1 MNLKRK
7 AGVNMKKI
15 INYLKAKKEKKDFQH
30 FVKTEN
36 FDTGKNKEGVWIGNI
51 VCPDGTIAELIE
63 NNLENPIAFINK
75 SGNSKEQDEYII
87 PTLLKTWKET
97 VIIFDVLGNVE
108 KLTSGTRDKKFNN
121 KIIKF
126 SPSEEKTDKYN
137 FLSEIRLLTKHE
149 KNDVIDIVISFV
161 EDFYSFS
168 KENLSLFEK
177 IKLEIENEQ
186 ICSFLS
192 SIIFYNL
199 YKSFLENST
208 LSMKE
213 IYEFIKKISFIEK
226 PSSYFKNILSEN
238 IFEKYSE
245 NENNKTLLKKWIEKA
260 QKEYNYKG
268 LPFENFFRCYSVSDD
283 KKLKV
288 IIERTLK
295 LLKIFEKENYSKN
308 TEESDF
314 TINEILN
321 SKKPITL
328 YFETKPFDIIE
339 ARVFFKIFV
348 KQFIAKAE
356 ENNFKNNTLM
366 VFNQFL
372 EFGHFGEISEII
384 NTSKKCKIKTFFNF
398 SAEPEDRI
406 YKTGFLKE
414 NFSTII
420 RDYDPNGKKKTKN
433 EKEIFCDGTGSR
445 MFLFEEVFRK
455 PVESLF
461 LETNSQKNIKIKKV
475 TIEENEELQ
484 KLIQI

>member
-1 MNLKRK
+1 
-7 AGVNMKKI
+7 MKKI
-15 INYLKAKKEKKDFQH
+15 INYLKAKKEKKNFQCLLRKGDF
-30 FVKTEN
+30 
-36 FDTGKNKEGVWIGNI
+36 DAGRNKEGVWLGN
-51 VCPDGTIAELIE
+51 VVQPDGTITELVE

-75 SGNSKEQDEYII
+75 SGNSKEQDEYIM
-87 PTLLKTWKET
+87 PTLLKTWQET
-97 VIIFDVLGNVE
+97 AIIFDVLGNVE
-108 KLTSGTRDKKFNN
+108 KFTSMTRAQKFNN

-126 SPSEEKTDKYN
+126 SPSEERTDRYN

-161 EDFYSFS
+161 EDFYDFS
-168 KENLSLFEK
+168 KENLSLFER
-177 IKLEIENEQ
+177 IKLEVENEQ
-186 ICSFLS
+186 IGSFLS

-208 LSMKE
+208 LSMKK
-213 IYEFIKKISFIEK
+213 IYELIKKISFVEK

-238 IFEKYSE
+238 IFEKYSK
-245 NENNKTLLKKWIEKA
+245 NENNKTLVKKWIEKA
-260 QKEYNYKG
+260 QREYNYKG

-288 IIERTLK
+288 IIEKTLN

-314 TINEILN
+314 TINEIIN

-328 YFETKPFDIIE
+328 YFETKPFDIID

-356 ENNFKNNTLM
+356 ENNSKNNILM

-372 EFGHFGEISEII
+372 EFGHFGGISEII
-384 NTSKKCKIKTFFNF
+384 NTAKKCKIKTFFNF
-398 SAEPEDRI
+398 SAEPEDKI
-406 YKTGFLKE
+406 YKAGFLKE

-420 RDYDPNGKKKTKN
+420 RDYDSNEKKKTRN
-433 EKEIFCDGTGSR
+433 EKEVFCDGPGSR
-445 MFLFEEVFRK
+445 MFLFEEVARK
-455 PVESLF
+455 PDESLF
-461 LETNSQKNIKIKKV
+461 LEIDFKKNIKIKKV
-475 TIEENEELQ
+475 IVEKNE
-484 KLIQI
+484 KL

>member
-1 MNLKRK
+1 
-7 AGVNMKKI
+7 MKKI
-15 INYLKAKKEKKDFQH
+15 INYLKTKKDFQH

-36 FDTGKNKEGVWIGNI
+36 FDTEKNKEGIWIGNI
-51 VCPDGTIAELIE
+51 LWPDGTISELVE
-63 NNLENPIAFINK
+63 NNSENPIAFISK

-87 PTLLKTWKET
+87 PTLLKTWQET
-97 VIIFDVLGNVE
+97 AIIFDVLGNVE
-108 KLTSGTRDKKFNN
+108 KLTSMTRAKKFNN

-126 SPSEEKTDKYN
+126 SPSEEKTDRYN

-161 EDFYSFS
+161 EDFYGFS

-177 IKLEIENEQ
+177 IKLEVENEQ
-186 ICSFLS
+186 IGSFLS
-192 SIIFYNL
+192 SIIFYDL

-213 IYEFIKKISFIEK
+213 IYEFIKKISFVEK

-238 IFEKYSE
+238 IFEKYSK
-245 NENNKTLLKKWIEKA
+245 NENNKTLVKKWIEKA
-260 QKEYNYKG
+260 QREYNYKG

-288 IIERTLK
+288 IIEKTLN

-308 TEESDF
+308 TEENDF
-314 TINEILN
+314 TINEIIN
-321 SKKPITL
+321 SKKHITL
-328 YFETKPFDIIE
+328 YFETKPFDIID

-356 ENNFKNNTLM
+356 ENNSKNNILM

-372 EFGHFGEISEII
+372 EFGHFGGISEII
-384 NTSKKCKIKTFFNF
+384 NTAKKCKIKTFFNF
-398 SAEPEDRI
+398 SAEPEDKI
-406 YKTGFLKE
+406 YKVGFLKE

-420 RDYDPNGKKKTKN
+420 RDYDFNEKKKTRN
-433 EKEIFCDGTGSR
+433 EKEIFCDGPGSR
-445 MFLFEEVFRK
+445 MFLFEEVARK
-455 PVESLF
+455 PDESLF
-461 LETNSQKNIKIKKV
+461 LEIDFKKNIKIKKV
-475 TIEENEELQ
+475 IVEEDEELK
-484 KLIQI
+484 KLTQT

>member
-1 MNLKRK
+1 
-7 AGVNMKKI
+7 MKKI
-15 INYLKAKKEKKDFQH
+15 INYLKAKKEKKDFQN

-36 FDTGKNKEGVWIGNI
+36 FDTRKNKEGVWIGNM
-51 VCPDGTIAELIE
+51 VWPDGTISELVE
-63 NNLENPIAFINK
+63 NNSENPIAFISK

-87 PTLLKTWKET
+87 PTLLKTWQESAI
-97 VIIFDVLGNVE
+97 VFDVLGNVE
-108 KLTSGTRDKKFNN
+108 KLTSMTRAQKFNN

-126 SPSEEKTDKYN
+126 SPSEERTDRYN

-161 EDFYSFS
+161 EDFYDFS
-168 KENLSLFEK
+168 KENLSLFER
-177 IKLEIENEQ
+177 IKLEVENEQ
-186 ICSFLS
+186 IGSFLS

-208 LSMKE
+208 LSMKK
-213 IYEFIKKISFIEK
+213 IYELIKKISFVEK

-238 IFEKYSE
+238 IFEKYSK
-245 NENNKTLLKKWIEKA
+245 NENNKTLVKKWIEKA
-260 QKEYNYKG
+260 QREYNYKG

-288 IIERTLK
+288 IIEKTLN

-314 TINEILN
+314 TINEIIN

-328 YFETKPFDIIE
+328 YFETKPFDIID

-356 ENNFKNNTLM
+356 ENNSKNNILM

-372 EFGHFGEISEII
+372 EFGHFGGISEII
-384 NTSKKCKIKTFFNF
+384 NTAKKCKIKTFFNF
-398 SAEPEDRI
+398 SAEPEDKI
-406 YKTGFLKE
+406 YKAGFLKE

-420 RDYDPNGKKKTKN
+420 RDYDSNEKKKTRN
-433 EKEIFCDGTGSR
+433 EKEVFCDGPGSR
-445 MFLFEEVFRK
+445 MFLFEEVARK
-455 PVESLF
+455 PDESLF
-461 LETNSQKNIKIKKV
+461 LEIDFKKNIKIKKV
-475 TIEENEELQ
+475 IVEKNE
-484 KLIQI
+484 KL

>member
-1 MNLKRK
+1 MLN
-7 AGVNMKKI
+7 VKKI
-15 INYLKAKKEKKDFQH
+15 INYFKTKKEKKDFQH

-87 PTLLKTWKET
+87 PTLLKTWQET
-97 VIIFDVLGNVE
+97 AIIFDVLGNVE
-108 KLTSGTRDKKFNN
+108 KLTSNARVKKFNN

-126 SPSEEKTDKYN
+126 SPCEERTDRYN

-161 EDFYSFS
+161 EDFYGFS

-414 NFSTII
+414 NFPIII
-420 RDYDPNGKKKTKN
+420 RDYDFNKKKKTKN
-433 EKEIFCDGTGSR
+433 DGKEVFCDGPGSR
-445 MFLFEEVFRK
+445 MFLFEEVTRK
-455 PVESLF
+455 PDESLF
-461 LETNSQKNIKIKKV
+461 LEIDFKKNIKIKKV
-475 TIEENEELQ
+475 TVEKNE
-484 KLIQI
+484 KL

>member
-1 MNLKRK
+1 
-7 AGVNMKKI
+7 MKKI
-15 INYLKAKKEKKDFQH
+15 INYLKTKKEKKDFQN
-30 FVKTEN
+30 FVKIEN
-36 FDTGKNKEGVWIGNI
+36 FDTKKNKEGVWIGNI
-51 VCPDGTIAELIE
+51 VWPDGTILELVE

-75 SGNSKEQDEYII
+75 SGNSKEQDEYIV
-87 PTLLKTWKET
+87 PTLLKTWQET
-97 VIIFDVLGNVE
+97 AIIFDVLGEVQ
-108 KLTSGTRDKKFNN
+108 KLTSGTRVKKFNN

-161 EDFYSFS
+161 EDFYGFS

-177 IKLEIENEQ
+177 IKLEVENEQ
-186 ICSFLS
+186 IGSFLS

-213 IYEFIKKISFIEK
+213 VYEFIKKLSFIEK

-238 IFEKYSE
+238 IFEKYGK

-268 LPFENFFRCYSVSDD
+268 LPFENFFRGYSVFDN
-283 KKLKV
+283 KKLKG
-288 IIERTLK
+288 IIEETLK

-308 TEESDF
+308 TEKSDF

-321 SKKPITL
+321 SEKPITL
-328 YFETKPFDIIE
+328 YFETKSFDIVE

-348 KQFIAKAE
+348 KQFIAKAK
-356 ENNFKNNTLM
+356 ENNSKNNILM

-372 EFGHFGEISEII
+372 GFGHFGEISEII
-384 NTSKKCKIKTFFNF
+384 NIAKKCKIKTFFNF
-398 SAEPEDRI
+398 SAEPEDKI
-406 YKTGFLKE
+406 YKTGFLKD
-414 NFSTII
+414 NFSIII
-420 RDYDPNGKKKTKN
+420 RDYDLNENKKTKN
-433 EKEIFCDGTGSR
+433 EKEIFCDGPGSR
-445 MFLFEEVFRK
+445 MFLFEEITRK
-455 PVESLF
+455 PVENLF
-461 LETNSQKNIKIKKV
+461 METSSQKNIKIKKV

-484 KLIQI
+484 KLTQI

>member
-1 MNLKRK
+1 
-7 AGVNMKKI
+7 MKKI
-15 INYLKAKKEKKDFQH
+15 INYLKAKKEKKNFQCLLRKGDF
-30 FVKTEN
+30 
-36 FDTGKNKEGVWIGNI
+36 DAGRNKEGVWLGN
-51 VCPDGTIAELIE
+51 VVQPDGTITELVE

-75 SGNSKEQDEYII
+75 SGNSKEQDEYIM
-87 PTLLKTWKET
+87 PTLLKTWQET
-97 VIIFDVLGNVE
+97 AIIFDVLGNVE
-108 KLTSGTRDKKFNN
+108 KFTSMTRAKKFNN

-126 SPSEEKTDKYN
+126 SPSEEKTDRYN

-161 EDFYSFS
+161 EDFYGFS
-168 KENLSLFEK
+168 KENLSLFER
-177 IKLEIENEQ
+177 IKLEVENEQ
-186 ICSFLS
+186 IGSFLS
-192 SIIFYNL
+192 SIIFYDL

-213 IYEFIKKISFIEK
+213 IYELIKKISFIEK

-238 IFEKYSE
+238 IFEKYSK
-245 NENNKTLLKKWIEKA
+245 NENNKTLVKKWIEKA
-260 QKEYNYKG
+260 QREYNYKG

-288 IIERTLK
+288 IIEKTLN

-314 TINEILN
+314 TINEIIN

-328 YFETKPFDIIE
+328 YFETKPFDIID

-356 ENNFKNNTLM
+356 ENNSKNNILM

-372 EFGHFGEISEII
+372 EFGHFGGISEII
-384 NTSKKCKIKTFFNF
+384 NTAKKCKIKTFFNF
-398 SAEPEDRI
+398 SAEPEDKI
-406 YKTGFLKE
+406 YKAGFLKE

-420 RDYDPNGKKKTKN
+420 RDYDSNEKKKTRN
-433 EKEIFCDGTGSR
+433 EKEVFCDGPGSR
-445 MFLFEEVFRK
+445 MFLFEEVARK
-455 PVESLF
+455 PDESLF
-461 LETNSQKNIKIKKV
+461 LEMDFKKNIKIKKV
-475 TIEENEELQ
+475 IVEKNE
-484 KLIQI
+484 KL

>member
-63 NNLENPIAFINK
+63 NNLENPIAFISK
-75 SGNSKEQDEYII
+75 SGNSKEQDEYIV
-87 PTLLKTWKET
+87 PTLLKTWQET

-108 KLTSGTRDKKFNN
+108 KLTSSTRVKKFNN

-126 SPSEEKTDKYN
+126 SPCEERTDRYN

-149 KNDVIDIVISFV
+149 KNDVANIAISFV
-161 EDFYSFS
+161 EDFYGFS
-168 KENLSLFEK
+168 NENLDTFK
-177 IKLEIENEQ
+177 RIQNQQ
-186 ICSFLS
+186 ICSFLFS
-192 SIIFYNL
+192 VIFYNL
-199 YKSFLENST
+199 YKNFLENST

-213 IYEFIKKISFIEK
+213 VYEFIKKLSFIEK
-226 PSSYFKNILSEN
+226 PSDFLKNISSEN
-238 IFEKYSE
+238 IIEKYGKSK
-245 NENNKTLLKKWIEKA
+245 NNKFLVKKWIEEAEK
-260 QKEYNYKG
+260 KYNYRGFPFKG
-268 LPFENFFRCYSVSDD
+268 NFECFSSADD
-283 KKLKV
+283 KKLKR
-288 IIERTLK
+288 IIEETLK

-314 TINEILN
+314 TINEIIN

-328 YFETKPFDIIE
+328 YFETKPFDIVE

-356 ENNFKNNTLM
+356 ENNSKNNTLM

-384 NTSKKCKIKTFFNF
+384 NTAKKCKIKTFFNF

-420 RDYDPNGKKKTKN
+420 RDYNPNGKKKTKN
-433 EKEIFCDGTGSR
+433 EKEVFCDGLGSR

-455 PVESLF
+455 PEESLF
-461 LETNSQKNIKIKKV
+461 LETNFQKNIKIKKV
-475 TIEENEELQ
+475 TIEEMQ

>member
-63 NNLENPIAFINK
+63 NNLENPIAFISK
-75 SGNSKEQDEYII
+75 SGNSKEQDEYIV
-87 PTLLKTWKET
+87 PTLLKTWQET

-108 KLTSGTRDKKFNN
+108 KLTSSTRVKKFNN

-126 SPSEEKTDKYN
+126 SPCEERTDRYN

-149 KNDVIDIVISFV
+149 KNDVANIAISFV
-161 EDFYSFS
+161 EDFYGFS
-168 KENLSLFEK
+168 NENLDTFK
-177 IKLEIENEQ
+177 RIQNQQ
-186 ICSFLS
+186 ICSFLFS
-192 SIIFYNL
+192 VIFYNL
-199 YKSFLENST
+199 YKNFLENST
-208 LSMKE
+208 LSMKKV
-213 IYEFIKKISFIEK
+213 YEFIKKLSFIEK
-226 PSSYFKNILSEN
+226 PSDFLKNISSEN
-238 IFEKYSE
+238 IIEKYGKSK
-245 NENNKTLLKKWIEKA
+245 NNKFLVKKWIEEAEK
-260 QKEYNYKG
+260 KYNYRGFPFKG
-268 LPFENFFRCYSVSDD
+268 NFECFSSADD
-283 KKLKV
+283 KKLKR
-288 IIERTLK
+288 IIEETLK

-314 TINEILN
+314 TINEIIN

-328 YFETKPFDIIE
+328 YFETKPFDIVE

-356 ENNFKNNTLM
+356 ENNSKNNTLM

-384 NTSKKCKIKTFFNF
+384 NTAKKCKIKTFFNF

-414 NFSTII
+414 NFSIII
-420 RDYDPNGKKKTKN
+420 RDYDLNEKKKTKS
-433 EKEIFCDGTGSR
+433 EKEIFCDGPGSR

-461 LETNSQKNIKIKKV
+461 LETNSKKNIKIKKV
-475 TIEENEELQ
+475 TIEEMQ